1 MNQSYI
7 SEDAWKIVETGFN
20 PDRVKASESIFSI
33 GNGAMGQRAN
43 FEEHY
48 SGPSFQGSYIGGIYY
63 PDKTKVGWWKNGYPD
78 YFAKVINAP
87 NWIGID
93 ITVDQ
98 IPLDLFT
105 SKKIL
110 QFTRVLDMKTG
121 LYSRSYELE
130 MPNGIQLKASVKR
143 FLSMKEGET
152 GAIEY
157 NIELLS
163 EKASFDISPYL
174 NGKIKNEDSNWD
186 DPFWNHLE
194 AEVNDQSAFL
204 LSKTLKTEFHVCSF
218 MHAELSLNGNPLGD
232 PCKNFNNENKLGF
245 TTAINLS
252 KGDQLTIT
260 KYGGYVTSLHHDEH
274 QLKSVAKQKI
284 SSSLEKGFQSLYDD
298 HSDCWSQI
306 WALSDIVIGGDLNAQ
321 QGIRFN
327 IFQLNQTYT
336 GRDDRLNIGPKG
348 FTGEKYGGSAYWDTE
363 AYCLPFYMTTKGTEV
378 AKNLLKYRFN
388 QLPKAIEN
396 AEKLGFNGGAALFPM
411 VTMNGEEC
419 HNEWEITFE
428 EIHRNGAI
436 AYAIYNYENFTN
448 DTSYI
453 PEKGLEVLIAISR
466 FWSQRVNFSNQK
478 NKYVILGVTGPNEY
492 ENNVDNNWY
501 TNYIARWTLK
511 YTINQIHKGK
521 TQWPEQL
528 QNTTKKTNLKEEE
541 IDRWLEITE
550 KMYLPFDAKHNVYLQ
565 QDGFLDKEMMTVD
578 QLDDDQRPINQN
590 WSWDRILRS
599 PFIKQADTLQGFY
612 FFEDDFTH
620 QELEDHYN
628 FYKPFTLH
636 ESSLSPCIHSI
647 LAVRLDKMK
656 EAYELYLR
664 TSRLDLDDYNR
675 EVEEGLHITSMAG
688 TWMSVVNGF
697 VGLKIK
703 EGMLSLKP
711 KLPQHW
717 NSLSLKINYRGAVL
731 TIHHENNDSTFQ
743 WSGEKPLDLLLN
755 DHPITV
761 NSSKKLNPT
770 L

>member
-7 SEDAWKIVETGFN
+7 SEDAWKIVEKGFN

-93 ITVDQ
+93 IAVDQ

-105 SKKIL
+105 AKKIH
-110 QFTRVLDMKTG
+110 QFNRVLNMKTG

-130 MPNGIQLKASVKR
+130 MPNGIHLKAVVKR
-143 FLSMKEGET
+143 FLSMKEDET

-194 AEVNDQSAFL
+194 AEVNDQSAYL
-204 LSKTLKTEFHVCSF
+204 LSKTLKTEFHVCSY
-218 MHAELSLNGNPLGD
+218 MHAELRLNGNPLGN
-232 PCKNFNNENKLGF
+232 PHKNFNNENKLGF
-245 TTAINLS
+245 TKSINLS
-252 KGDQLTIT
+252 KGDQLSIT
-260 KYGGYVTSLHHDEH
+260 KYGGYVTSLHHQEQ

-284 SSSLEKGFQSLYDD
+284 NLSLKKGFQSLCKD
-298 HSDCWSQI
+298 HSDCWARI
-306 WALSDIVIGGDLNAQ
+306 WELSDIVIEGDLNAQ

-336 GRDDRLNIGPKG
+336 GKDDRLNIGPKG

-363 AYCLPFYMTTKGTEV
+363 AYCLPFYMITKGTEV

-396 AEKLGFNGGAALFPM
+396 AEKLGFKGGAALFPM

-436 AYAIYNYENFTN
+436 AHAIYNYENFTN

-511 YTINQIHKGK
+511 YTIKQIHKGK

-528 QNTTKKTNLKEEE
+528 HNTIEKTNLKEEE
-541 IDRWLEITE
+541 IDQWLEITD
-550 KMYLPFDAKHNVYLQ
+550 KMYLPFDAKYNVYLQ

-578 QLDDDQRPINQN
+578 QL
-590 WSWDRILRS
+590 
-599 PFIKQADTLQGFY
+599 
-612 FFEDDFTH
+612 
-620 QELEDHYN
+620 
-628 FYKPFTLH
+628 
-636 ESSLSPCIHSI
+636 
-647 LAVRLDKMK
+647 
-656 EAYELYLR
+656 
-664 TSRLDLDDYNR
+664 
-675 EVEEGLHITSMAG
+675 
-688 TWMSVVNGF
+688 
-697 VGLKIK
+697 
-703 EGMLSLKP
+703 
-711 KLPQHW
+711 
-717 NSLSLKINYRGAVL
+717 
-731 TIHHENNDSTFQ
+731 
-743 WSGEKPLDLLLN
+743 LLFHL
-755 DHPITV
+755 
-761 NSSKKLNPT
+761 
-770 L
+770 

>member
-7 SEDAWKIVETGFN
+7 SEDAWKIVEKGFN

-93 ITVDQ
+93 IAVDQ

-105 SKKIL
+105 AKKIH
-110 QFTRVLDMKTG
+110 QFNRVLNMKTG

-130 MPNGIQLKASVKR
+130 MPNGIHLKAVVKR
-143 FLSMKEGET
+143 FLSMKEDET

-157 NIELLS
+157 NIEMLS

-174 NGKIKNEDSNWD
+174 NGKVKNEDSNWD
-186 DPFWNHLE
+186 DPFWSHLE
-194 AEVNDQSAFL
+194 AEVNDQSAYL
-204 LSKTLKTEFHVCSF
+204 LSKTLKTEFHVCSY
-218 MHAELSLNGNPLGD
+218 MHAELRLNGNPLGN
-232 PCKNFNNENKLGF
+232 PHKNFNNENKLGF
-245 TTAINLS
+245 TKSINLS
-252 KGDQLTIT
+252 KGDQLSIT
-260 KYGGYVTSLHHDEH
+260 KYGGYVTSLHHQEQ

-284 SSSLEKGFQSLYDD
+284 NLSLKKGFQSLCKD
-298 HSDCWSQI
+298 HSDCWARI
-306 WALSDIVIGGDLNAQ
+306 WELSDIVIEGDLNAQ

-336 GRDDRLNIGPKG
+336 GKDDRLNIGPKG

-363 AYCLPFYMTTKGTEV
+363 AYCLPFYMITKGTEV

-396 AEKLGFNGGAALFPM
+396 AEKLGFKGGAALFPM

-436 AYAIYNYENFTN
+436 AHAIYNYENFTN

-511 YTINQIHKGK
+511 YTIKQIHKGK

-528 QNTTKKTNLKEEE
+528 HNTIEKTNLKEEE
-541 IDRWLEITE
+541 IDQWLEITD
-550 KMYLPFDAKHNVYLQ
+550 KMYLPFDAKYNVYLQ

-578 QLDDDQRPINQN
+578 QLDEDQRPINQN

-620 QELEDHYN
+620 KELENHYN

-675 EVEEGLHITSMAG
+675 EIEEGLHITSMAG
-688 TWMSVVNGF
+688 TWMSIVIGF
-697 VGLKIK
+697 IGLKIK
-703 EGMLSLKP
+703 DGLLSLKP
-711 KLPQHW
+711 KLPLHW
-717 NSLSLKINYRGAVL
+717 NSLSLKINYRGEVL
-731 TIHHENNDSTFQ
+731 SIHHENNESTFQ
-743 WSGEKPLDLLLN
+743 WKGEEPLEILLN
-755 DHPITV
+755 DQPITV